1 MARGDYERLTAQA
14 ADQVWLRLQA
24 GHATKPTARERWLCT
39 GTVRAHLLRCDG
51 SRRPWR
57 PASMVSLEVA
67 ANGGTKRYPGS
78 ARRPVCLGLRGP
90 SLDVQSHGESAD
102 ASAHNEAAPGGSFAL
117 GSLLAAETPD

>member
-24 GHATKPTARERWLCT
+24 GHATKPTARELWLCT
-39 GTVRAHLLRCDG
+39 GTVRAYLLRCDG

-67 ANGGTKRYPGS
+67 ANGGTKRYRAACADQS
-78 ARRPVCLGLRGP
+78 AWACAARP
-90 SLDVQSHGESAD
+90 
-102 ASAHNEAAPGGSFAL
+102 
-117 GSLLAAETPD
+117 